1 VPAEVLASGQVKL
14 FPAAAQAQFRDI
26 FTASLSEL
34 FVVAAIVACVGALL
48 SAVLLRPR
56 DFAPA
61 PTGAPAAEPARA

>member
-1 VPAEVLASGQVKL
+1 MKL

-34 FVVAAIVACVGALL
+34 FVVAAVVAFAGALL
-48 SAVLLRPR
+48 SAALLRPR

-61 PTGAPAAEPARA
+61 RRPSPSRSPPGPSNRT